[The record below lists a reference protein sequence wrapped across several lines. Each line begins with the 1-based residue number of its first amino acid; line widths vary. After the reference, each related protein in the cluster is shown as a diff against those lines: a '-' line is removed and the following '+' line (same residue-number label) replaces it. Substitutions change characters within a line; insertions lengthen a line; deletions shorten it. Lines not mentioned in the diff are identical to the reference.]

1 MNSFTFQKSL
11 KYHAGVSLNYSGT
24 YNVPPA
30 KRFCSSILIPS
41 EVILSSTRGYEL
53 HFVAL
58 FIGHTCGLV
67 ASLCSRTLTKCDR
80 WPWERHWQKMWSHA
94 MWTYIPYKA
103 AFLFC
108 RNKTIANK
116 EREERKGGKDFN
128 IRTLSRR
135 DLRVHIHE
143 VGQLDQDISRAQKK
157 WPFGIWRQ
165 VGLLNRHLHGET
177 SRRNVTVRLGVRYH
191 SGAWVNSNWVLS
203 SVNDCAYL
211 KMVEYPCAN
220 RAYDI

>member
-1 MNSFTFQKSL
+1 MNSFTFQKFL
-11 KYHAGVSLNYSGT
+11 KYHASVSLNYSGT

-41 EVILSSTRGYEL
+41 EVTLSSTRGYEL

-94 MWTYIPYKA
+94 MWT
-103 AFLFC
+103 FRLERNFC
-108 RNKTIANK
+108 FAEKKPLLTT
-116 EREERKGGKDFN
+116 KGGKDFN

-143 VGQLDQDISRAQKK
+143 VGQL
-157 WPFGIWRQ
+157 
-165 VGLLNRHLHGET
+165 NRHLHGET
-177 SRRNVTVRLGVRYH
+177 NRRNVTVRLGVRYH
-191 SGAWVNSNWVLS
+191 SGAWVNCNWVLS